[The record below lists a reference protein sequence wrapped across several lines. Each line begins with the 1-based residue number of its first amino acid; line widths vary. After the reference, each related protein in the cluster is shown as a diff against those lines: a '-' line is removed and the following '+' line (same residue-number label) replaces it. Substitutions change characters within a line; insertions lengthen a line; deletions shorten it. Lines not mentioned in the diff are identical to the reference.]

1 MGKVVDVYFSLG
13 TNLGDRIINLQEA
26 IKAIRNEIG
35 PIASCSSV
43 YESEAV
49 GFESS
54 DKFYNICIKV
64 TTDQDPNEILNRIN
78 AIETELGRER
88 NPNIRYSSRKIDI
101 DIIFY
106 GKLILNTELLTIPHP
121 HYTNRLFVL
130 HPLNDLAKNFIDP
143 KTENTIW
150 QTLQNSQLSDQIYRV
165 DALIFY

>member
-13 TNLGDRIINLQEA
+13 TNLGDRILNLQEA
-26 IKAIRNEIG
+26 IKAIRNKIG
-35 PIASCSSV
+35 PIANCSPV
-43 YESEAV
+43 YESDAL

-64 TTDQDPNEILNRIN
+64 TTDQDPIEILTQIN
-78 AIETELGRER
+78 AIETALGRER
-88 NPNIRYSSRKIDI
+88 NSTVRYSSRKIDI

-106 GKLILNTELLTIPHP
+106 GKLILHTETLTIPHP
-121 HYTNRLFVL
+121 HYTKRLFVL

-143 KTENTIW
+143 QTEKTIW

-165 DALIFY
+165 DTVIFY